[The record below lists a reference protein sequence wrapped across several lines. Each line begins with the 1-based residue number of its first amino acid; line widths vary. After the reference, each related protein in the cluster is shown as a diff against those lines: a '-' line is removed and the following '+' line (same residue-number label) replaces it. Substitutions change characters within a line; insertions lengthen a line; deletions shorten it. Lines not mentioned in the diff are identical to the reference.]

1 MKFIVG
7 LLFFSSS
14 LLTVSLQAQ
23 SILKGIVKSETGTA
37 VPYASIQLLQ
47 PDSTFV
53 QGTATDSTGNYKMT
67 VRKGEYLMS
76 VSSIGYLTKT
86 IPVISNGENDR
97 TLPVITLQTNNIML
111 NNVEIKGSSFIRKD
125 DRILIIPDK
134 QQLKHSHTGYDL
146 LYNLMIPGMDV
157 DRRKGT
163 VSAMGGNATLYIDGR
178 EADYREIKNLRPK
191 DIERI
196 EYMDMP
202 TGEYAGDKTSVNF
215 ITKKRINGGYVSA
228 DADQTIG
235 YLKGDYNLGVK
246 LYSGN
251 TSYTLFGGHSMQEYE
266 NEGSVNTETYYFP
279 EHSIVKQGNTDLDRK
294 KNNRQYAQLNI
305 LNQTNKRKLMAKM
318 ALVHSEE
325 PGSEQESS
333 LTYSELYPSSSSH
346 SRMEQRSLKPSLNL
360 YGEFRFNKNQKLQ
373 CTLNGD
379 YTDNSYDRSYL
390 ENKFISHSNVQ
401 EEMYTLSPSVKYY
414 AKFKHGNSLTA
425 QVRHIHRISSTTYKG
440 DSPSWQH
447 LWSGETLLFLNYNH
461 KLSKKLTL
469 DAQAGMSSLQ
479 YRLHGQ
485 DKISRISPRGSVALM
500 YSISKKQFLGGGM
513 AVGNAYPEINTINT
527 AEQTV
532 DMLHVKRGNPYL
544 PKISMYSA
552 SANYSVQFGRFNL
565 FGIFMYDTEINTT
578 LPAFFIEGDKVV
590 ETFRGDGDYHSFRGG
605 LDLSYKVTDALRLKI
620 SGRWQRGLITGTE
633 KEHENS
639 VYGKL
644 DINYFW
650 KDFALNIYGQMK
662 SKELSMSGIYSEQ
675 DGCYGLSLSWNH
687 GNWSLEGGT
696 NNPFIDS
703 SKTRNYLTSEVYSFD
718 RYQYYRYN
726 QRSGYVKVAYTFE
739 FGKKTSRDRNDVDY
753 NINSAILKVE

>member
-294 KNNRQYAQLNI
+294 KNNRQYAQLSI
-305 LNQTNKRKLMAKM
+305 LNQTDKRKLMAKI
-318 ALVHSEE
+318 ALVRSEE

-333 LTYSELYPSSSSH
+333 LTYSEQYPSSSSH

-425 QVRHIHRISSTTYKG
+425 QVLHMHRISSTTYKG

-447 LWSGETLLFLNYNH
+447 L
-461 KLSKKLTL
+461 
-469 DAQAGMSSLQ
+469 
-479 YRLHGQ
+479 
-485 DKISRISPRGSVALM
+485 
-500 YSISKKQFLGGGM
+500 
-513 AVGNAYPEINTINT
+513 
-527 AEQTV
+527 
-532 DMLHVKRGNPYL
+532 
-544 PKISMYSA
+544 
-552 SANYSVQFGRFNL
+552 
-565 FGIFMYDTEINTT
+565 
-578 LPAFFIEGDKVV
+578 
-590 ETFRGDGDYHSFRGG
+590 
-605 LDLSYKVTDALRLKI
+605 
-620 SGRWQRGLITGTE
+620 
-633 KEHENS
+633 
-639 VYGKL
+639 
-644 DINYFW
+644 
-650 KDFALNIYGQMK
+650 
-662 SKELSMSGIYSEQ
+662 
-675 DGCYGLSLSWNH
+675 
-687 GNWSLEGGT
+687 
-696 NNPFIDS
+696 
-703 SKTRNYLTSEVYSFD
+703 
-718 RYQYYRYN
+718 
-726 QRSGYVKVAYTFE
+726 
-739 FGKKTSRDRNDVDY
+739 
-753 NINSAILKVE
+753 